1 MTVKHRT
8 VVPCVESIRGILLKT
23 EGSLPQSHKQ
33 PTVTSLFFYKVIV
46 ALWKIF
52 YMGPREPVTICYWM
66 DIHFRLKQCPLQ
78 SIHWPREH
86 QRSFTRGEYMK
97 IKRQLV
103 ELALLF
109 YYVGAKD

>member
-1 MTVKHRT
+1 M
-8 VVPCVESIRGILLKT
+8 VPCVERIRGILLKT

-52 YMGPREPVTICYWM
+52 YMDPREPVTIYYWM

-86 QRSFTRGEYMK
+86 QRSFTRGEHMK

-103 ELALLF
+103 ELALPF